1 MRHDTAIGENREVLQ
16 GNRRRDGLG
25 GQDREVPE
33 QCGDVNGGDEDEA
46 GLPGDVLADGGS
58 DADAD
63 DGAEGQ
69 AADDDGH
76 GAAAVGSPARA
87 AATAEAE
94 GCTEAGGGWGG
105 EEQGEVGGCDGEVG
119 QDEQGQGAGH
129 EGLAGAACWWR
140 RRGRGGQAVGE
151 GECGDRGRRRRW

>member
-1 MRHDTAIGENREVLQ
+1 MVQRKVRHDTAIGENREVLQ

-87 AATAEAE
+87 AATAEAV
-94 GCTEAGGGWGG
+94 GVDRAAPRPAAVGAVRSRARLGAAMARLARMNRVRVQAMRGLRGQPAGGGG
-105 EEQGEVGGCDGEVG
+105 EE
-119 QDEQGQGAGH
+119 
-129 EGLAGAACWWR
+129 GAAR
-140 RRGRGGQAVGE
+140 P
-151 GECGDRGRRRRW
+151 